1 MAIGPIVKLIW
12 SVNALADLERFAAF
26 LRDHHPRL
34 ATRIAPEIMKRARM
48 IGDHPGIGRV
58 IEKGGIYRELNV
70 SVLNGIYVFR
80 YSIRPDHIRILRVFH
95 GRENR
100 GS

>member
-1 MAIGPIVKLIW
+1 MAIGSFMKLIW

-26 LRDHHPRL
+26 LQDHHPGL
-34 ATRIAPEIMKRARM
+34 AKRIAPQIIKRGRM
-48 IGDHPGIGRV
+48 IADYPEVGRV
-58 IEKGGIYRELNV
+58 ADDGGNYRELSL
-70 SVLNGIYVFR
+70 SVLNATYVFR

-95 GRENR
+95 GREHR